1 MHHLI
6 SIIHDIYNAFEA
18 NPSLEVRGVFLDIS
32 KAFDRLWHK
41 GLLYKLKCMGIDGNF
56 LKLVKSFL
64 SNRYQRAVLNGQADV
79 KAGVP
84 QRSIL
89 CPLFFLIYI
98 NDLSENLK
106 STVKLFADDT
116 SIVHVVKN
124 SNTLA
129 EILNDDLTRIS
140 EWAYKWKMSF
150 NLDPLKQA
158 QEVLF
163 SNKVTKTNDPNIIFN
178 GNTVQKS
185 ANQKHLGLILDEKL
199 NFNDHITSKITTV
212 NKLTSTLRKP
222 YHYMSH
228 ESVITIYKS
237 FIRPHVD
244 YADVIFDK
252 HSNATFPNRIE
263 SAQYNAALSIT
274 RTIRG
279 TSKEKLYQELGLE
292 TIKERRWFRRLLFL

>member
-1 MHHLI
+1 
-6 SIIHDIYNAFEA
+6 
-18 NPSLEVRGVFLDIS
+18 
-32 KAFDRLWHK
+32 
-41 GLLYKLKCMGIDGNF
+41 
-56 LKLVKSFL
+56 
-64 SNRYQRAVLNGQADV
+64 
-79 KAGVP
+79 
-84 QRSIL
+84 
-89 CPLFFLIYI
+89 
-98 NDLSENLK
+98 
-106 STVKLFADDT
+106 
-116 SIVHVVKN
+116 
-124 SNTLA
+124 
-129 EILNDDLTRIS
+129 
-140 EWAYKWKMSF
+140 MSF
-150 NLDPLKQA
+150 NLDPSKQA

-185 ANQKHLGLILDEKL
+185 ANQKQLGLILDEKL

-252 HSNATFPNRIE
+252 HSNATFSNRIE

-274 RTIRG
+274 RAIRG

-292 TIKERRWFRRLLFL
+292 TMKERRWFRRLLFS